1 METDTRVDRLRCMG
15 QARRVIRDY
24 SVKTMIELGAGAEYM
39 QTYLAVEKIMTDME
53 QRLIDAVQPVPLA
66 DMMPQE
72 VPA

>member
-1 METDTRVDRLRCMG
+1 M
-15 QARRVIRDY
+15 IRDY
-24 SVKTMIELGAGAEYM
+24 SAKAMIELGAGAEYM